1 MTNLADLL
9 PAGGGQNN
17 TEFVADGNISAGAPV
32 ILTAAGKAA
41 PISGSSDSVGSSAI
55 FGGDPY
61 YPAVTYDTANDKVVV
76 AYRDEGDS
84 GYAKMVVGTVSGTSI
99 SWGTPLSLA
108 IVAGYATLD
117 VTYDVNSGKVVV
129 AVWNSLSSEGLAGV
143 CTVSGTSISVG
154 TLYTFNNAN
163 TEDININYDSN
174 AQKCV
179 ISYSDQGN
187 SAYGTA
193 IVATVSGTALSFGS
207 EAVFASGTVQPLG
220 AAFDSTSNKM
230 IFAYRKNSVGTACVG
245 TVSGTSISFGSEVE
259 FDSGEAY
266 DISVAHDVS
275 QNKNLIAYRDVSN
288 SNYGTGIV
296 GTVSGTS
303 ISFGTGVVFES
314 AYVRQVNAVYDS
326 NNTKT
331 VIGYVDD
338 GNSYYGTAVSATI
351 SGTTVS
357 FTDPYVWLSGRPG
370 FLGAGYDPGTNQ
382 VIFAYRDN
390 NNSNQGTG
398 ICFTPGAT
406 NLTST
411 NLLGLAPEA
420 ISDTATGTINTW
432 GSRCESASLSLAAAL
447 RFGTSAVFESANAG
461 VITETFDSTNNKVVV
476 AYKDSGN
483 SNYGTAAVGTLSGSS
498 ISFGTP
504 AVFES
509 AEVGELSAA
518 FDSNENRVVI
528 SYRDA
533 GNSNYGTAVVGE
545 VSGTSIS
552 FGTPATFS
560 GTNSAYN
567 TSTAFDSSNNKIVV
581 SYRDT
586 SNSNYGTAAVGTVS
600 GASITFGTP
609 VVYSAAATTNYGS
622 ITYDSTSN
630 QIVLCYQS
638 GVDEKAIVGA
648 VSGTSISFGAEATV
662 ESSAA
667 PGHRSVAFD
676 STNNRVVDTYAN
688 GSTGYCTSAIGT
700 VSGTSISFGTPVIA
714 DTAST
719 GYLGSAF
726 DVSSGKIVIVYN
738 ASASG
743 LANTGTVSGTTI
755 TFGDKVTFLSGDPNH
770 VGAVYDSN
778 ANRVVVSYSDAT
790 NSNYG
795 TSITA
800 SSGTVPLTVAT
811 DYYVQTDGTLSTD
824 TGGQLIG
831 KAITATQINI
841 KDYTG

>member
-17 TEFVADGNISAGAPV
+17 TDFVADGNVSAGAPV
-32 ILTAAGKAA
+32 VLTAAGKAA

-370 FLGAGYDPGTNQ
+370 FLGAGYDPDTNQ

>member
-17 TEFVADGNISAGAPV
+17 TEFVADGNVSAGAPV

-370 FLGAGYDPGTNQ
+370 FLGAGYDPDTNQ

-420 ISDTATGTINTW
+420 ISNTATGTINTW